1 MFKKIIS
8 AALMA
13 FAVLAGGAAHAQD
26 AGKPINF
33 GFISTESSQNLKDQW
48 QPILDA
54 LSQKLGVK
62 VNAFFASDYAG
73 IIEGM
78 RFGKVQVAWFGNES
92 AMQAVDRSNGEV
104 FAHKVN
110 ADGSQGYYSLVG
122 VPKDSPVKSLDDLL
136 KSAKSMSFGMGDPNS
151 TSGFLVPSYYIF
163 AKNNIDAKSAFKAVR
178 VTNHEANI
186 LAVANK
192 QIDAAVF
199 ASDTMDRITARQ
211 PEVAEK
217 VRIVWKSPLI
227 ASDPLVWRKDVPE
240 ATKAKIKEFFMAYG
254 TTGPNVAQEQAQ
266 LMKLGLKGFA
276 ASNDAQLKPIRQLN
290 LFKDKTKVEA
300 DASLNADEKKAK
312 LEVIE
317 RKLTDLE
324 KA

>member
-1 MFKKIIS
+1 MFKKFIS
-8 AALMA
+8 AAVMA
-13 FAVLAGGAAHAQD
+13 FAMLAGAAAHAQD
-26 AGKPINF
+26 AGKAINF

-110 ADGSQGYYSLVG
+110 ADGTQGYYSLVG
-122 VPKDSPVKSLDDLL
+122 VPKDSQIKNLDDLL
-136 KSAKSMSFGMGDPNS
+136 KNAKSMSFGMGDPNS

-163 AKNNIDAKSAFKAVR
+163 GKNNIEAKTAFKAVR
-178 VTNHEANI
+178 ISNHEANI

-199 ASDTMDRITARQ
+199 ASDTMDRMTARL

-240 ATKAKIKEFFMAYG
+240 ATKAKIKDFFLTYG
-254 TTGPNVAQEQAQ
+254 TGPNAPQEMAQ
-266 LMKLGLKGFA
+266 LDKLGLKGFA

-290 LFKDKTKVEA
+290 LFKEKTKVESDTTLSA
-300 DASLNADEKKAK
+300 TEKNAK
-312 LEVIE
+312 LEIIN
-317 RKLTDLE
+317 RKLSDLE
-324 KA
+324 KV

>member
-1 MFKKIIS
+1 MFKKFIS
-8 AALMA
+8 AAVMA
-13 FAVLAGGAAHAQD
+13 FAMLAGAAAHAQD
-26 AGKPINF
+26 AGKAINF

-110 ADGSQGYYSLVG
+110 ADGTQGYYSLVG
-122 VPKDSPVKSLDDLL
+122 VPKDSQIKNLDDLL
-136 KSAKSMSFGMGDPNS
+136 KNAKSMSFGMGDPNS

-163 AKNNIDAKSAFKAVR
+163 GKNNIEAKTAFKAVR
-178 VTNHEANI
+178 ISNHEANI

-199 ASDTMDRITARQ
+199 ASDTMDRMTARL

-240 ATKAKIKEFFMAYG
+240 ATKAKIKEFFLTYG
-254 TTGPNVAQEQAQ
+254 RTGPNAPQELAQ
-266 LMKLGLKGFA
+266 LSKLGLNGFA
-276 ASNDAQLKPIRQLN
+276 ASSDAQLKPIRQLN
-290 LFKDKTKVEA
+290 LFKEKTKVESDTTLSA
-300 DASLNADEKKAK
+300 TEKNAK
-312 LEVIE
+312 LEIIN
-317 RKLTDLE
+317 RKLSDLE
-324 KA
+324 KV